1 MRLWKRIKNFL
12 RPSAD
17 LQSDELLK
25 WLGISG
31 TKKNAMAQT
40 TYFTC
45 MKLLSE
51 TIGKLPLKLK
61 QETNR
66 GTIRAK
72 PNAAYIVLKT
82 RPNPY
87 MTPTTFWSTVEMNR
101 NHFGNAFV
109 YCRYSKSKNKLVE
122 LKDLWIMPSSCVRV
136 LVDNGGY
143 FGKKD
148 ALYYVYTDSET
159 GMQYTYRSDN
169 VLHFK
174 TSTSFNGIMGQSVRS
189 ILKSTID
196 GGLSSQGF
204 MNNMYET
211 GLTGSCVL
219 EYTGDLDKEK
229 RKILKETMEELAT
242 GEENA
247 GGMIPIPLGMKLTPL
262 NLKLTDSQFFEL
274 KKYNALEIASAFG
287 IKPNQINNYEKSSYS
302 NSEMQ
307 QLSFYVESM
316 QYTLKQ
322 YEEEINYK
330 LLSTEEIQNGY
341 VFKFNE
347 LAILRADSKTQ
358 METLTQAV
366 NNAIYTPNEARDKLD
381 MEMQEGG
388 DVLICN
394 GNYMPITMVGEQYKK
409 GDTNKDEG

>member
-1 MRLWKRIKNFL
+1 MRLLERIKNFI
-12 RPSAD
+12 RPSTD
-17 LQSDELLK
+17 LQSDELLR

-31 TKKNAMAQT
+31 TKKSAMSQT

-51 TIGKLPLKLK
+51 TLGKLPLKFK
-61 QETNR
+61 QETDR

-72 PNAAYIVLKT
+72 TNATYRVLRT

-87 MTPTTFWSTVEMNR
+87 MTPSIFWSTVEMNR
-101 NHFGNAFV
+101 NHFGNAYV
-109 YCRYSKSKNKLVE
+109 YCRYAKSKNKLIE
-122 LKDLWIMPSSCVRV
+122 LKDMWIMPSSCVRV

-159 GMQYTYRSDN
+159 GKQYTYKSDN

-174 TSTSFNGIMGQSVRS
+174 TSTSFNGIMGESVRN

-219 EYTGDLDKEK
+219 EYTGDLDREK
-229 RKILKETMEELAT
+229 RKVLKATMEELAT

-274 KKYNALEIASAFG
+274 KKYTALEIAAAFG

-330 LLSTEEIQNGY
+330 LLSTEEIEAGY
-341 VFKFNE
+341 FFKFNE

-381 MEMQEGG
+381 LEMQEGG
-388 DVLICN
+388 DMLICN
-394 GNYMPITMVGEQYKK
+394 GNYMPITMVGEQYRK
-409 GDTNKDEG
+409 GGE